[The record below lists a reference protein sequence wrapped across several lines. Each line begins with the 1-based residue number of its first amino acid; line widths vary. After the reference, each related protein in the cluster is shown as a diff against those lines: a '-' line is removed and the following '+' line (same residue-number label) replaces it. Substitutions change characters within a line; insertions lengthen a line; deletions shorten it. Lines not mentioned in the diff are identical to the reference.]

1 MEIITKYMLFP
12 IDDAFEIISRSPG
25 FAKDIAKNA
34 RFNLKKLAKERKY
47 VSDDKMAEHLEA
59 MGWEMV
65 EPARKSLWRPVEERD
80 WKVQLV
86 YFGEVEQDYGIIR
99 AKTAEEAKK
108 IITGQNC
115 SEDETFEMM
124 GKTRKKSDWMMCNL
138 VAEEI
143 K

>member
-34 RFNLKKLAKERKY
+34 RFNLKKLAKERKH
-47 VSDDKMAEHLEA
+47 VSDDKMAEHLTV
-59 MGWEMV
+59 MGWEMI
-65 EPARKSLWRPVEERD
+65 EPARKSMWRPVEERD

-86 YFGEVEQDYGIIR
+86 YFGEVEQDYGIVR
-99 AKTAEEAKK
+99 AKTAEAAKK

-115 SEDETFEMM
+115 REDETFEMM
-124 GKTRKKSDWMMCNL
+124 GKTRKKADWMMCNL
-138 VAEEI
+138 IAEEV